1 MALDWRLRL
10 VRGESTH
17 SLHCPILH
25 SIHPKLSTFTVNL
38 PPIVKFNHQFTAKL
52 STFTYILPPIVKFLS
67 IHPKLLIFTCN
78 SPQIDF
84 DWFQLEG
91 NSQMAMVLMKAML
104 LMLMMLTMLMMLML
118 MLMLIDGDNCLIC
131 VSGFEQAPACWV
143 LKT

>member
-1 MALDWRLRL
+1 MYISLCILLCIKNCNVLYTLQVNRALVCKGTKAVRTGVALDWRLRL
-10 VRGESTH
+10 LHKESTH
-17 SLHCPILH
+17 SLHCQILP
-25 SIHPKLSTFTVNL
+25 SIHPKLSTFTFNL

-91 NSQMAMVLMKAML
+91 NSQMAMVLQGRKKQKL
-104 LMLMMLTMLMMLML
+104 
-118 MLMLIDGDNCLIC
+118 
-131 VSGFEQAPACWV
+131 SR
-143 LKT
+143 